1 MSALSPKPTLSRE
14 ERRGNRQARRTKQRE
29 GNAGRAAKM
38 HVARLA
44 WEGEARQLRTQTAR
58 PSLPQVLVGCSG
70 WFYWHWCGGF
80 YPDDLPSSRW
90 FDHYAKHFK
99 TVELNAPFY
108 SWPTTAALHTWI
120 RQAGRRKFIYT
131 VKAWNSLP
139 TSNGSLGR
147 RRWCATSAT
156 SPTSSARAWGACFS
170 NFRPASTTQAPAWI
184 ESYPN
189 SIRPGAASWSF
200 DTAVGGRR
208 ACSPPSARPV
218 PSSARAADRGCRTS
232 W

>member
-1 MSALSPKPTLSRE
+1 MSALSPKPTLSGE

-44 WEGEARQLRTQTAR
+44 WEGEARQLRTQTVR

-99 TVELNAPFY
+99 TVELNATFY
-108 SWPTTAALHTWI
+108 SWPTTAAVHTWI

-131 VKAWNSLP
+131 VKASELI
-139 TSNGSLGR
+139 THIKRFTGTKTLVRDFGHIADLLGPR
-147 RRWCATSAT
+147 M
-156 SPTSSARAWGACFS
+156 GACFS
-170 NFRPASTTQAPAWI
+170 NFRPASTTHAPAWI

-208 ACSPPSARPV
+208 ACSPPSVRPA